1 MVVMSDLYD
10 NTAEVSETDTTVAT
24 TVVTDDTTVM
34 GADPFEPVTVTDDDG
49 DSDPFEP
56 TEVQRSE
63 TFNY

>member
-10 NTAEVSETDTTVAT
+10 NTTEASETDTTTAT

-34 GADPFEPVTVTDDDG
+34 GADPFEPVSLDPSD